1 MAQILASLHLQNFQS
16 HSDSHIEFSSRVTAI
31 TGHNNN
37 GKSAV
42 VRALKKVIR
51 DTPDGS
57 TFVRDGAD
65 LARITAVFVDG
76 ASSERFEIVREV
88 PSSTSKE
95 ENKYIIIDPQQDVQ
109 EFVKFSRSGIPAEVI
124 SKMGFD
130 VPVEI
135 AGEMIDLNI
144 QMQLDELFLVQGT
157 GLPSFRGKVISKITE
172 IDVVNNAIQ
181 EISLEQKR
189 LSSSCKSYQ
198 QQLDELAPELKKYEH
213 FAEITR
219 VHSVISG
226 FVAQLGDEVELYE
239 AISSHLPKITAL
251 VEKATKLNEAYRQL
265 RDVDLLE
272 RRIEQVESDVQLLQE
287 HLLPLFRTQKR
298 LEELENV
305 EFSLPSL
312 EDLDKEVDA
321 LLQLEQL
328 NEIYQRDR
336 ARLQELQQAEFN
348 LPVITID
355 DSVNLL
361 VQLKDLSETIKDL
374 SNKQQMM
381 ETSIEI
387 AQKELSG
394 SQQEL
399 EMFEK
404 QLGVCPVCRRAF

>member
-1 MAQILASLHLQNFQS
+1 MAQILASLRLQNFQS
-16 HSDSHIEFSSRVTAI
+16 HSNSRIEFSPRVTAI

-265 RDVDLLE
+265 RDVDPLE
-272 RRIEQVESDVQLLQE
+272 RRIEQVESDVRLLQE
-287 HLLPLFRTQKR
+287 HLLPLFRMQRR

-312 EDLDKEVDA
+312 EDLDKEVDT

-328 NEIYQRDR
+328 NGIYQRDR
-336 ARLQELQQAEFN
+336 ARLRELQQAEFN

-374 SNKQQMM
+374 SNKQQVM